1 LRTLRVMSIDD
12 HADARESL
20 QQLLE
25 GEGAEVKAFSTGASA
40 VEWLEQHPA
49 GQWPQVLIC
58 DIALGNEDG
67 HQVMRHIRQIEQQR
81 GVALD
86 DRLPAV
92 ALTGL
97 AQPGDRM
104 RSLMAGFQVH
114 LAKPVDPQELVSALM
129 SLSGRT
135 GGRPAAAA

>member
-1 LRTLRVMSIDD
+1 
-12 HADARESL
+12 
-20 QQLLE
+20 
-25 GEGAEVKAFSTGASA
+25 
-40 VEWLEQHPA
+40 
-49 GQWPQVLIC
+49 VLIC

-67 HQVMRHIRQIEQQR
+67 HEVMREIRQIEQQR
-81 GVALD
+81 GVPLD
-86 DRLPAV
+86 GRMPAI

-129 SLSGRT
+129 TLGGRT
-135 GGRPAAAA
+135 GGRSAAAA